1 MFVFLLGGVDFLLL
15 FLLATVERSHYVG
28 VGSLEEHVM
37 SIFLGKVGT
46 LCYEPGAGAAEG
58 EELNDLL

>member
-1 MFVFLLGGVDFLLL
+1 MFVFLLGSVDFLLL
-15 FLLATVERSHYVG
+15 FLLATVEGSHYVS
-28 VGSLEEHVM
+28 VSSLEEHVL

-46 LCYEPGAGAAEG
+46 LGDEPGAGAAEG